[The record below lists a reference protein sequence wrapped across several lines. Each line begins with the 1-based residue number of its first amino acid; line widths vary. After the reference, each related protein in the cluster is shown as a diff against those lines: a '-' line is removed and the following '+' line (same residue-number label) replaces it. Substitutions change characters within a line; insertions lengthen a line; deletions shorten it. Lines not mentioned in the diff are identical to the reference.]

1 MVSKDIQHL
10 QKLLE
15 NEAAYIVYESG
26 QVIAYLSA
34 EVPCICAEVDFSGAG
49 MDFSAYPRD
58 KHKCAFFIYSPIYVK
73 VTSDVI
79 VMRT

>member
-1 MVSKDIQHL
+1 MTSKDIHHL

-15 NEAAYIVYESG
+15 NETGYIVYKSG

-34 EVPCICAEVDFSGAG
+34 EINSICAETDFSGAG